1 MEWRYKLVLT
11 LMMIMVVMS
20 GSSTAKDTKQLPRDR
35 KVLGRPEILVE
46 HDFPMQGDSGG
57 SVMHLE
63 GQNYESIGIV
73 SWGVEGCQ
81 VN

>member
-1 MEWRYKLVLT
+1 MEWRYRLVMT
-11 LMMIMVVMS
+11 LMMIMVMIIVVMS
-20 GSSTAKDTKQLPRDR
+20 
-35 KVLGRPEILVE
+35 E

-63 GQNYESIGIV
+63 GRNYESIGIV

>member
-1 MEWRYKLVLT
+1 MPQAP
-11 LMMIMVVMS
+11 S
-20 GSSTAKDTKQLPRDR
+20 AKGTKQYKGQKGLLCNWDA
-35 KVLGRPEILVE
+35 VHLEILVE
-46 HDFPMQGDSGG
+46 HNLLVQGDSGG
-57 SVMHLE
+57 SVMRLE

>member
-1 MEWRYKLVLT
+1 MMT
-11 LMMIMVVMS
+11 LMMIMVMIIVVMS
-20 GSSTAKDTKQLPRDR
+20 
-35 KVLGRPEILVE
+35 E

-63 GQNYESIGIV
+63 GGNYESIGIV